1 MRGNSVAVLDIR
13 SSSLCAVVGER
24 GVNNTF
30 IIKSKY
36 TADYDGF
43 AEGEFLDVKS
53 FGQALF
59 DVVSSTIS
67 AMGGIKH
74 FYVGVPGEFIKVV
87 NSDKVISFK
96 SAKKISASDCN
107 ALSSIATPD
116 EGKSHKIIRASC
128 LYYVLSDKRR
138 IIDPVGEVS
147 DSLSGKF
154 SFFLCKTS
162 FIDSVYKA
170 FEKFEGI
177 KEIDFIPSNY
187 AEGIYLIEPEKRD
200 EYAVLFDLGF
210 ISSTYSVVCGN
221 GLAYSE
227 SFSVGIG
234 HIAVYLMS
242 ELDIPYD
249 VAISFLSR
257 VNLNSKEKLTSSE
270 EILFEGK
277 TYSFSTVTLRE
288 KIREG
293 LDGLCET
300 LEECIQCFS
309 GKNLDGK
316 TIYLTGDCVKTIRG
330 TAEHLSGRLVKNV
343 EIIAPKVP
351 YYDKPE
357 FSSLLSLLD
366 VALSEYSS
374 KSFFSKL
381 FIGGK

>member
-1 MRGNSVAVLDIR
+1 MRSNSVAVLDIR
-13 SSSLCAVVGER
+13 SSSLCAAVGER

-36 TADYDGF
+36 TADYDGY
-43 AEGEFLDVKS
+43 AEGEFLDLKS
-53 FGQALF
+53 FGQALKS
-59 DVVSSTIS
+59 VVSSTIS
-67 AMGGIKH
+67 AMGGIKC

-87 NSDKVISFK
+87 NSDKTISFK
-96 SAKKISASDCN
+96 SAKKISSSDTF
-107 ALSSIATPD
+107 ALTEMATPEETD
-116 EGKSHKIIRASC
+116 DGKIIKSSC

-154 SFFLCKTS
+154 SFFLCKNS
-162 FIDSVYKA
+162 FMDAVYSA
-170 FEKFEGI
+170 FEQFEGI
-177 KEIDFIPSNY
+177 KQINFIPQNY
-187 AEGIYLIEPEKRD
+187 AEGIYLLEPEKRD
-200 EYAVLFDLGF
+200 EYAILFDLGY

-242 ELDIPYD
+242 ELDIPYE
-249 VAISFLSR
+249 VANAYLSA
-257 VNLNSKEKLTSSE
+257 VNLNSKEKLTTTE
-270 EILFEGK
+270 DYVYEGT
-277 TYSFSTVTLRE
+277 TYSFPTVTIRD

-300 LEECIQCFS
+300 LEECIQCFH

-316 TIYLTGDCVKTIRG
+316 TIYITGDSAKTIRG

-343 EIIAPKVP
+343 ELIAPKVP
-351 YYDKPE
+351 YYDKPN
-357 FSSLLSLLD
+357 FSSLLSLFY
-366 VALSEYSS
+366 VALSEYSP
-374 KSFFSKL
+374 KSLLSKL